1 MLKIAVGHSNDPDSL
16 EAVNEVLSQCQN
28 SLAGEIPQAGILF
41 AAFDFDHKLILQ
53 RIDEVFPNIELIGG
67 TTDGELSSVL
77 EFQQDSI
84 TLMLFS
90 ADDIEIRAAVG
101 RDISKDPFA
110 IAKQMIESAKQSLT
124 APLKFCV
131 TTPESIT
138 TNSSVVLD
146 GLKSG
151 LGNIPVFGGATAVQR
166 NGTIDYQFFKTEV
179 LSDSAPILLFAGNV
193 LFSHGIAGGWH
204 PIGKR
209 GIVTKVEGNVVY
221 EIDSKPAL
229 EFYEY
234 YFDNF
239 TVDAAYPLAVFPPG
253 EDKFFLRG
261 SPTYDPELGSLRT
274 SGEIPLNSV
283 VQIAEADQADILA
296 ASETAFNRA
305 WETYPGQE
313 PAAALIFSC
322 CWRRWILGSH
332 TCQEYEDIA
341 KKLKQNLAICGFYTY
356 GEIAPMQENGQ
367 SFFHNITFVTLLLGN
382 H

>member
-16 EAVNEVLSQCQN
+16 EAVNEVLEQCQN
-28 SLAGEIPQAGILF
+28 SLSGEIPQAGILF
-41 AAFDFDHKLILQ
+41 AAFDFDHELILH
-53 RIDEVFPNIELIGG
+53 RINEVFPNIELIGG

-77 EFQQDSI
+77 EFQLDSI
-84 TLMLFS
+84 TLMLFC

-101 RDISKDPFA
+101 RDVSKDPFA
-110 IAKQMIESAKQSLT
+110 IAQQTIETAKQAIS
-124 APLKFCV
+124 APLKFCIA
-131 TTPESIT
+131 TPESIT
-138 TNSSVVLD
+138 TNSSAILN

-151 LGNIPVFGGATAVQR
+151 LGSIPVFGGATAAQR
-166 NGTIDYQFFKTEV
+166 NGTSDYQFFKTEV
-179 LSDSAPILLFAGNV
+179 LSDSVPILLFAGNV

-209 GIVTKVEGNVVY
+209 GVVTKVEGNTVY
-221 EIDSKPAL
+221 EIDSRPAL
-229 EFYEY
+229 EFYQY
-234 YFDNF
+234 YFDTF
-239 TVDAAYPLAVFPPG
+239 ATDAAYPLAVFPPG

-283 VQIAEADQADILA
+283 VQIAEAEQADILA
-296 ASETAFNRA
+296 ASRTAFDRA

-322 CWRRWILGSH
+322 CWRRWILGSRIS
-332 TCQEYEDIA
+332 QEYEDIA
-341 KKLKQNLAICGFYTY
+341 RSLHQKLEICGFYTY

-382 H
+382 R

>member
-283 VQIAEADQADILA
+283 VQIAEADREDILA